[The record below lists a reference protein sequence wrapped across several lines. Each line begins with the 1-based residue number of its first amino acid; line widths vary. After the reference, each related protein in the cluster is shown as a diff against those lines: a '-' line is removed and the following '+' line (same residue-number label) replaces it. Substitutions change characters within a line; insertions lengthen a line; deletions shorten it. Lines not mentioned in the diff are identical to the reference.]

1 MSDTEPTEL
10 RVAAAE
16 GAAAAVDAVTD
27 EQDRRETEEQMATE
41 TAVATGAAD
50 QAAAEAT
57 QAAEAAQIAA
67 EAAVSAT
74 ETAQQASGTAQEAAN
89 EAAATRADVDDL
101 RETVTRG
108 WQDMR
113 SYLDERF
120 NSGGGS
126 NEQPTEVVV
135 THAATDTPGSNG
147 SDTGSAGSAGDNATG
162 GGPDNGAAARRRH
175 KFGARR

>member
-27 EQDRRETEEQMATE
+27 EQTRRDTEDAMAAQTVE
-41 TAVATGAAD
+41 ATGAAED
-50 QAAAEAT
+50 AGQRAED
-57 QAAEAAQIAA
+57 AAEAAQMAA

-135 THAATDTPGSNG
+135 THAADTTGEHGTD
-147 SDTGSAGSAGDNATG
+147 AGSSESSRDNAG
-162 GGPDNGAAARRRH
+162 GSGADNGAAARRRH
-175 KFGARR
+175 KFGNRR

>member
-27 EQDRRETEEQMATE
+27 EQVRRDTEEQMAAQTVE
-41 TAVATGAAD
+41 ATGAAED
-50 QAAAEAT
+50 AGQRAED
-57 QAAEAAQIAA
+57 AAEAAQMAA

-74 ETAQQASGTAQEAAN
+74 ETAQQASGTAQEAAH

-113 SYLDERF
+113 SYLDDRF
-120 NSGGGS
+120 SSGGS

-135 THAATDTPGSNG
+135 THAGTNSPGGNG
-147 SDTGSAGSAGDNATG
+147 PDAGSSGSAGDNAGTG
-162 GGPDNGAAARRRH
+162 TGDSTGTARRRH
-175 KFGARR
+175 RFGARR